1 MQSPASAFI
10 DSGATDSVPA
20 GTTDTVDLPFINC
33 GSFFDSSN
41 IFLGSSFTVFPGA
54 GNSWTKNGFV
64 GIVATGG
71 DDIGRVTLY
80 NNAIRQGVDDVTAYG
95 AAVPEPSTVGLMGL
109 GCLLL
114 GWMRYRK
121 KAA

>member
-1 MQSPASAFI
+1 MQAVSF
-10 DSGATDSVPA
+10 VPL
-20 GTTDTVDLPFINC
+20 VDFLQGGIGDALFDVRV
-33 GSFFDSSN
+33 FDSTN
-41 IFLGSSFTVFPGA
+41 TLIGSSPTVFPGA

-80 NNAIRQGVDDVTAYG
+80 NNGIRQGVDDVTAYG

-114 GWMRYRK
+114 GWMRSRK